1 MTAMIGTRALHV
13 GYGGRSV
20 AAIPD
25 LDFVPGRVWLVT
37 GPNGSGKSTLLKT
50 LAGLLPPVTG
60 RVAPVLPHGRGGAI
74 FVHSTPFLFRG
85 SVETNLKLAGAEPAA
100 LDEVVHLFGLAD
112 RLATPVTELS
122 HGMRQ
127 RTAIARA
134 ALCGPRVLLLDEPE
148 GGLDDQAVSRWRDF
162 ARTPVERADLTL
174 LVAAHRPAGLEGLP
188 TETITLGHT

>member
-1 MTAMIGTRALHV
+1 MTPVLGTRALHV

-20 AAIPD
+20 AAIGD
-25 LDFVPGRVWLVT
+25 IDFEAGRVWLVT

-60 RVAPVLPHGRGGAI
+60 RIAPALRPGRGGVV

-85 SVETNLKLAGAEPAA
+85 SVEANLALAGADPAA
-100 LDEVVHLFGLAD
+100 LDAVVHAFGLTD
-112 RLATPVTELS
+112 RMASPVAELS

-134 ALCGPRVLLLDEPE
+134 ALFEPRVLLLDEPE
-148 GGLDDQAVSRWRDF
+148 GGLDDQAVSRWRAF
-162 ARTPVERADLTL
+162 AQSAITRGDLTL
-174 LVAAHRPAGLEGLP
+174 VVAAHRPAGLEGLP
-188 TETITLGHT
+188 TETITLGQ